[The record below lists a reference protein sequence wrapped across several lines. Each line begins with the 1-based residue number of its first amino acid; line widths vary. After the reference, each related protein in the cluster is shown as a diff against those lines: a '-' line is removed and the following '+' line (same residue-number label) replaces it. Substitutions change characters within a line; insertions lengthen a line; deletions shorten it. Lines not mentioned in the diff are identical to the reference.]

1 MSEILD
7 FIVIGSGLSGL
18 AFARF
23 QLDIHPKTRL
33 TILEADDCLGGVW
46 SSSRSYEEFW
56 SQSGRR
62 MTGFSDVPLT
72 VPSDAP
78 MYWDTF
84 EAKYVT
90 RYLEEYV
97 DSHDYDM
104 KSLRSRIMFDH
115 RVERVEKLDEKWS
128 VSVKKSDGAQ
138 RTFRSLKLVIATGHT
153 SIPNMPTLTN
163 EKEFTGQASRSVLW
177 EPGCKLITVLGGGK
191 SAADM
196 VYQSVKKGKTVNWV
210 IRKSG
215 EGPALLFPAPGHG
228 RYKNSIES
236 SATRHKACFSPSSF
250 MPWLPSL
257 PHQTSY
263 GINYMK
269 KRVEDVDKHC
279 REIVGYE
286 IREEALPS
294 FKNLDF
300 TTSAFWC
307 TGPLGLAQHDDFW
320 DTIAKHVTVHRK
332 DITSMTSQGIILDDG
347 IEVPTDALLCGT
359 GWKSS
364 YPFLSSTLSKSL
376 GLPQQYQKEDETWKA
391 LLKTADQLVL
401 TKFPQLAHPP
411 PNLRP
416 TTPTTTSKL
425 YKGIAPLSDQSIV
438 FLGHIDISNSF
449 RAAEA
454 QAIWSTAYFDN
465 KVTMPPLEQAQ
476 KDVAYMN
483 AFSKRRYPTHGQKGD
498 CFFFELVWY
507 TDALMDEVGLR
518 SHRRKGWWGD
528 WVEPC
533 LAEDFKDVVGEYR
546 RKFGL

>member
-1 MSEILD
+1 
-7 FIVIGSGLSGL
+7 
-18 AFARF
+18 
-23 QLDIHPKTRL
+23 
-33 TILEADDCLGGVW
+33 
-46 SSSRSYEEFW
+46 
-56 SQSGRR
+56 

-72 VPSDAP
+72 IPSDAP
-78 MYWDTF
+78 TYWDTF

-97 DSHDYDM
+97 DSHIYDR
-104 KSLRSRIMFDH
+104 KSLRSRIKFGH
-115 RVERVEKLDEKWS
+115 RAETVEKVDETWS
-128 VSVKKSDGAQ
+128 VCVKKSNGTKS
-138 RTFRSLKLVIATGHT
+138 TFRSLKLVVAIGHT
-153 SIPNMPTLTN
+153 SIPNMPLLPN
-163 EKEFTGQASRSVLW
+163 EKDFTGHILHHKDFGQASRSVLT
-177 EPGCKLITVLGGGK
+177 EPGCRRITVLGGGK

-196 VYQSVKKGKTVNWV
+196 VYQSVKKGKVVNWV

-228 RYKNSIES
+228 RYKNSLES

-263 GINYMK
+263 GVNYMK
-269 KRVEDVDKHC
+269 KRVEDVDRHC

-286 IREEALPS
+286 TREDALPS
-294 FKNLDF
+294 FKDLDF
-300 TTSAFWC
+300 TTSYVFPIFEHFFLKSADALRAFWC

-320 DTIAKHVTVHRK
+320 DTIAKHVAVHRK
-332 DITSMTSQGIILDDG
+332 DIMSMTPQGIVLDNG
-347 IEVPTDALLCGT
+347 IEIPTNVLLCGT

-364 YPFLSSTLSKSL
+364 YPFFTSHLSQTL
-376 GLPQQYQKEDETWKA
+376 GLPQQHQAETKTWEA
-391 LLKTADQLVL
+391 LLSTADQQVL
-401 TKFPQLAHPP
+401 AGFPQLAHPP
-411 PNLRP
+411 AHLRT

-425 YKGIAPLSDQSIV
+425 YRGIAPLEDLSIV

-454 QAIWSTAYFDN
+454 QAIWSTAYFDS
-465 KVTMPPLEQAQ
+465 KVTMPSLEQAQ
-476 KDVAYMN
+476 QDVAYMN

-507 TDALMDEVGLR
+507 TDALMDDVGLR

-533 LAEDFKDVVGEYR
+533 LAEDFKDVVEEYK
-546 RKFGL
+546 RKYGF